1 MKKKEIISTKFR
13 IMVFNLSEKK
23 KKSRQGKEQREL
35 QNYGR

>member
-23 KKSRQGKEQREL
+23 KKARQGKEQREL